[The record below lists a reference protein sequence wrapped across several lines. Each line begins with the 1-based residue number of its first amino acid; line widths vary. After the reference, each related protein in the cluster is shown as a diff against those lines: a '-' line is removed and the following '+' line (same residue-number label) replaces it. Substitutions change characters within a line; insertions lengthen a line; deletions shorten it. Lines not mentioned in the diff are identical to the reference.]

1 MTDPHEEASAISRS
15 GSKGRRIAFTVTA
28 LVLAAGALGG
38 LFGIGIVIG
47 WTDTAEGGIHRVHDI
62 GFGVLYGLLLAAAFV
77 ALARRPERNPAA
89 FFMVVA
95 TALAALVAVL
105 VSTAWDYA
113 ILAVAVG
120 VGAAILFALHPARY
134 RLLHPAP
141 RPSRVLT
148 GFVVVAAIP
157 LLWFGLSMA
166 AKQRA
171 GPSADPHVS
180 MDHWVTM
187 AAMAFGLV
195 LVGAVAAS
203 RVEGWRLAAWC
214 AGLGVAIYGVASI
227 VFRQYP
233 GTTEPYAGSVGAGWG
248 LVAVIGGLAF
258 IALSE
263 RESRRSPSDE

>member
-1 MTDPHEEASAISRS
+1 MTDPDKEASAISRS
-15 GSKGRRIAFTVTA
+15 GSKGRRIAFTVST

-62 GFGVLYGLLLAAAFV
+62 GFGVLYGVLLTVAFV
-77 ALARRPERNPAA
+77 ALARRPERKPAA
-89 FFMVVA
+89 FYMVVA
-95 TALAALVAVL
+95 AALSALVGAL
-105 VSTAWDYA
+105 VSAAWIYA
-113 ILAVAVG
+113 IAAVAIG
-120 VGAAILFALHPARY
+120 VGAAILFALHPARD

-141 RPSRVLT
+141 RPSAVMA
-148 GFVVVAAIP
+148 GFVLVAAIP

-171 GPSADPHVS
+171 GPAADPHVS

-203 RVEGWRLAAWC
+203 RVQGWRLAAWC
-214 AGLGVAIYGVASI
+214 AGLGIAIYGLASI
-227 VFRQYP
+227 VFHRYP
-233 GTTEPYAGSVGAGWG
+233 GTTDPYPGSVGVGWG
-248 LVAVIGGLAF
+248 LVAVLGGFAF
-258 IALSE
+258 IAVSE
-263 RESRRSPSDE
+263 WGSRRSPSDE